1 MRIIKKGTLIEY
13 YTQHAETQSE
23 LEAWHAIA
31 VRSNWKTPGDVKQTF
46 AKASITGNNRVVFNI
61 CGNSYR
67 LTVKIEYIIGL
78 IFIRHIGTHK
88 EYDKIDA
95 GEI

>member
-1 MRIIKKGTLIEY
+1 MAMLLKNYYSFLLVKKILSY
-13 YTQHAETQSE
+13 S
-23 LEAWHAIA
+23 AWYAIA
-31 VRSNWKTPGDVKQTF
+31 EKSEWRTPGDVKNTF
-46 AKASITGNNRVVFNI
+46 AKASIIGNNRVVFNI

-67 LTVKIEYIIGL
+67 LTVKIEYKIGL

-95 GEI
+95 EEI

>member
-1 MRIIKKGTLIEY
+1 MRIIKRSTLTRY
-13 YTQHAETQSE
+13 FKRHAETRSD
-23 LEAWHAIA
+23 LEAWYAIA
-31 VRSNWKTPGDVKQTF
+31 EKSDWKTPADVKYTF
-46 AKASITGNNRVVFNI
+46 ARASIIGDNRVVFNI

-67 LTVKIEYIIGL
+67 LTVKIEYKIGL

-95 GEI
+95 EEI